1 MSLESHTGESCQFK
15 TALERWD
22 KKFMLEI
29 QCTLFLKEIYIH
41 ICYSI
46 F

>member
-1 MSLESHTGESCQFK
+1 MSLGSHTGESCQFK
-15 TALERWD
+15 TALENRD

-29 QCTLFLKEIYIH
+29 QCTLFLKEIYFPIY
-41 ICYSI
+41 YSI